1 MTVTPSRIEIIEG
14 GSAALSASV
23 SPEAASDRVVSWSS
37 SDRSVATVD
46 KTGTVQGLK
55 PGTATVT
62 ATAEGKS
69 GTCAVT
75 VKAKAVNV
83 TEVTLDKTELT
94 LTEGETE
101 TLTATVKPDNADN
114 RKVAWSSDKTEI
126 ATVDG
131 AGKVTAVKAGEAVVT
146 VTTED
151 GGKTATC
158 RVTVKAKAVNVTEVT
173 LDKTELT
180 LTEGGTETLTATV
193 KPYNADNRKVAWS
206 SDKTEIA
213 TVDGAGK
220 VTAVKAGEAVVTVT
234 TEDGGKTATCK
245 VTVKAKAVNV
255 TEVTLDKTELTLT
268 EGETETLTATVK
280 PDNADNKK
288 VKWSSDKTDVATVD
302 GAGRVTAVKAGEAT
316 VTVTTEDGG
325 KTASC
330 KVTVK
335 AKAVNVTEVTLDRA
349 ELTLTEGEAET
360 LTATVKPDNAD
371 NKKVTWSSDKTDVAT
386 VDGAGKVTA
395 VKAGEAV
402 VTVTT
407 EDGGK
412 TATCK
417 VTVKAKVVP
426 VTGVSLDRTE
436 LTLTEGETETL
447 TATVKP
453 DNADNRKVT
462 WNSDKTE
469 IATVDGAGKVTAVKA
484 GEAVITVTT
493 EDGGKTATCKVTVK
507 AKAVGVTEVTLDKT
521 ELALTEGETET
532 LTATVKPDNADNRKV
547 TWSSDKTDVAT
558 VDGAGR
564 VTAVKAGE
572 AVVTVTTEDGGK
584 TASCKVTVKA
594 KVVPVTGVDVKPW
607 SVTIGANGTTKLTCT
622 VAPSNATN
630 RNVRW
635 ESDNPSVATVDSDG
649 NVRAVS
655 AGVAKVSA
663 VTEDGGFR
671 SGCTV
676 TVKEFS
682 SGFEVGGLF
691 YKTAEGYSMDFVE
704 VTGNQGGG
712 KYSGDV
718 VVPGTVEYDGITY
731 TVKGVGNW
739 AFEGCGDLRKVT
751 ISEGISKIGAYAFC
765 YCGNLERVIL
775 PSTLERIESN
785 PVFTGCS
792 KLEIITTAPREG
804 QENYYYLHD
813 GALYMHM
820 NRKKREILSW
830 IPEKKTGTVV
840 IKEGTTNIAEHSI
853 QRTNVDKI
861 VIPESVKSID
871 VHTFVSCKTPLELE
885 LNWRTKEDID
895 RISTIESDP
904 SRFFFVSTD
913 RSAVKVTV
921 PKGTKSYYESH
932 WLWSNLGGIEER
944 P

>member
-1 MTVTPSRIEIIEG
+1 M
-14 GSAALSASV
+14 LSASV
-23 SPEAASDRVVSWSS
+23 SPEAASDRAVAWSS

-46 KTGTVQGLK
+46 KAGTVHGLR

-75 VKAKAVNV
+75 VKAKAVGV
-83 TEVTLDKTELT
+83 TEVTLDRTELT
-94 LTEGETE
+94 LTEGETG
-101 TLTATVKPDNADN
+101 TLTATVKPDNANN
-114 RKVAWSSDKTEI
+114 RKVTWSSDKAEI

-131 AGKVTAVKAGEAVVT
+131 AGKVTAVKAGEAVIT

-180 LTEGGTETLTATV
+180 LTEGET
-193 KPYNADNRKVAWS
+193 
-206 SDKTEIA
+206 
-213 TVDGAGK
+213 G
-220 VTAVKAGEAVVTVT
+220 
-234 TEDGGKTATCK
+234 
-245 VTVKAKAVNV
+245 
-255 TEVTLDKTELTLT
+255 
-268 EGETETLTATVK
+268 
-280 PDNADNKK
+280 
-288 VKWSSDKTDVATVD
+288 
-302 GAGRVTAVKAGEAT
+302 
-316 VTVTTEDGG
+316 
-325 KTASC
+325 
-330 KVTVK
+330 
-335 AKAVNVTEVTLDRA
+335 
-349 ELTLTEGEAET
+349 
-360 LTATVKPDNAD
+360 
-371 NKKVTWSSDKTDVAT
+371 
-386 VDGAGKVTA
+386 
-395 VKAGEAV
+395 
-402 VTVTT
+402 
-407 EDGGK
+407 
-412 TATCK
+412 
-417 VTVKAKVVP
+417 
-426 VTGVSLDRTE
+426 
-436 LTLTEGETETL
+436 
-447 TATVKP
+447 
-453 DNADNRKVT
+453 
-462 WNSDKTE
+462 
-469 IATVDGAGKVTAVKA
+469 
-484 GEAVITVTT
+484 
-493 EDGGKTATCKVTVK
+493 
-507 AKAVGVTEVTLDKT
+507 
-521 ELALTEGETET
+521 T

-547 TWSSDKTDVAT
+547 TWSSDKTEIAT

-584 TASCKVTVKA
+584 TDSCKVTVKA

-731 TVKGVGNW
+731 TVKGVGNR

-751 ISEGISKIGAYAFC
+751 ISEGIYKIGAYAFC

-775 PSTLERIESN
+775 PSTLEYIDNLNR
-785 PVFTGCS
+785 VFTGCS

-804 QENYYYLHD
+804 QEDYYYLYD
-813 GALYMHM
+813 EALYMHI
-820 NRKKREILSW
+820 NWGKREILSW

-840 IKEGTTNIAEHSI
+840 IKEGTTKIADYSI
-853 QRTNVDKI
+853 YLTNVDKI

-871 VHTFVSCKTPLELE
+871 INTFVSCKTPLVLE
-885 LNWRTKEDID
+885 LNWKTKEDVDEITT
-895 RISTIESDP
+895 SAP
-904 SRFFFVSTD
+904 SSFFFNGTD

-932 WLWSNLGGIEER
+932 WLWSHLGGIEER

>member
-1 MTVTPSRIEIIEG
+1 MAVTPSRIEIIEG
-14 GSAALSASV
+14 ESAALSASV
-23 SPEAASDRVVSWSS
+23 SPEAASDRAVAWSS

-46 KTGTVQGLK
+46 KAGTVHGLR

-83 TEVTLDKTELT
+83 TDVSLDRTELT

-101 TLTATVKPDNADN
+101 TFTVTVKPDNADN
-114 RKVAWSSDKTEI
+114 RKVTWSSDKTEV
-126 ATVDG
+126 ATVGGDG
-131 AGKVTAVKAGEAVVT
+131 
-146 VTTED
+146 
-151 GGKTATC
+151 
-158 RVTVKAKAVNVTEVT
+158 R
-173 LDKTELT
+173 
-180 LTEGGTETLTATV
+180 
-193 KPYNADNRKVAWS
+193 
-206 SDKTEIA
+206 
-213 TVDGAGK
+213 

-245 VTVKAKAVNV
+245 VTVKAKAIGV
-255 TEVTLDKTELTLT
+255 TEVTLDRTELTLT
-268 EGETETLTATVK
+268 EGETETLTATVR
-280 PDNADNKK
+280 PDNADNRK
-288 VKWSSDKTDVATVD
+288 VTWSSDKTEVATVD
-302 GAGRVTAVKAGEAT
+302 GAGR
-316 VTVTTEDGG
+316 
-325 KTASC
+325 
-330 KVTVK
+330 
-335 AKAVNVTEVTLDRA
+335 
-349 ELTLTEGEAET
+349 
-360 LTATVKPDNAD
+360 
-371 NKKVTWSSDKTDVAT
+371 
-386 VDGAGKVTA
+386 VTA

-417 VTVKAKVVP
+417 VTVKAK
-426 VTGVSLDRTE
+426 
-436 LTLTEGETETL
+436 
-447 TATVKP
+447 A
-453 DNADNRKVT
+453 
-462 WNSDKTE
+462 
-469 IATVDGAGKVTAVKA
+469 
-484 GEAVITVTT
+484 
-493 EDGGKTATCKVTVK
+493 
-507 AKAVGVTEVTLDKT
+507 
-521 ELALTEGETET
+521 
-532 LTATVKPDNADNRKV
+532 
-547 TWSSDKTDVAT
+547 
-558 VDGAGR
+558 
-564 VTAVKAGE
+564 
-572 AVVTVTTEDGGK
+572 
-584 TASCKVTVKA
+584 
-594 KVVPVTGVDVKPW
+594 VPVTGVDVKPW

-691 YKTAEGYSMDFVE
+691 YKTAKGYSMDFVE
-704 VTGNQGGG
+704 VTGNPGGG

-731 TVKGVGNW
+731 TVKGVGNR
-739 AFEGCGDLRKVT
+739 AFEGCDDLRKVT
-751 ISEGISKIGAYAFC
+751 ISEGIYKIGAYAFY

-775 PSTLERIESN
+775 PSTLENIDDSN
-785 PVFTGCS
+785 PVFEACS

-804 QENYYYLHD
+804 QENYCYLYD
-813 GALYMHM
+813 KALYMHVG
-820 NRKKREILSW
+820 RTEREILSW

-840 IKEGTTNIAEHSI
+840 IKEGTTKIGYSSI
-853 QRTNVDKI
+853 RRTNVDKI
-861 VIPESVKSID
+861 VILESVKSID
-871 VHTFVSCKTPLELE
+871 IYTFVSCKTPLVLE
-885 LNWRTKEDID
+885 LNWKTKEDVDEITTKM
-895 RISTIESDP
+895 SSF
-904 SRFFFVSTD
+904 SFNGTD

>member
-14 GSAALSASV
+14 GSAALSARV

-75 VKAKAVNV
+75 VKAKTVNV
-83 TEVTLDKTELT
+83 MEVTLDRTELT

-114 RKVAWSSDKTEI
+114 RKVTWSSDKTDV
-126 ATVDG
+126 ATV
-131 AGKVTAVKAGEAVVT
+131 
-146 VTTED
+146 
-151 GGKTATC
+151 GG
-158 RVTVKAKAVNVTEVT
+158 
-173 LDKTELT
+173 D
-180 LTEGGTETLTATV
+180 
-193 KPYNADNRKVAWS
+193 
-206 SDKTEIA
+206 
-213 TVDGAGK
+213 GK

-245 VTVKAKAVNV
+245 VTVKAKAVSV
-255 TEVTLDKTELTLT
+255 
-268 EGETETLTATVK
+268 
-280 PDNADNKK
+280 
-288 VKWSSDKTDVATVD
+288 TDVT
-302 GAGRVTAVKAGEAT
+302 
-316 VTVTTEDGG
+316 
-325 KTASC
+325 
-330 KVTVK
+330 
-335 AKAVNVTEVTLDRA
+335 
-349 ELTLTEGEAET
+349 
-360 LTATVKPDNAD
+360 
-371 NKKVTWSSDKTDVAT
+371 
-386 VDGAGKVTA
+386 
-395 VKAGEAV
+395 
-402 VTVTT
+402 
-407 EDGGK
+407 
-412 TATCK
+412 
-417 VTVKAKVVP
+417 
-426 VTGVSLDRTE
+426 LDRTE
-436 LTLTEGETETL
+436 LT
-447 TATVKP
+447 
-453 DNADNRKVT
+453 
-462 WNSDKTE
+462 
-469 IATVDGAGKVTAVKA
+469 
-484 GEAVITVTT
+484 
-493 EDGGKTATCKVTVK
+493 
-507 AKAVGVTEVTLDKT
+507 
-521 ELALTEGETET
+521 LTEGETET

-558 VDGAGR
+558 VGGDGR

-572 AVVTVTTEDGGK
+572 AVVTVTTEDGGR
-584 TASCKVTVKA
+584 TATCKVTVKA
-594 KVVPVTGVDVKPW
+594 KAVPVTGVDVKPW

-691 YKTAEGYSMDFVE
+691 YKTAEGYSIDFVE
-704 VTGNQGGG
+704 VTGNPGGG

-731 TVKGVGNW
+731 TVKGVGNR
-739 AFEGCGDLRKVT
+739 AFEGCDDLRKVT
-751 ISEGISKIGAYAFC
+751 ISEGIYKIGAYAF
-765 YCGNLERVIL
+765 YYSGNLERVIL
-775 PSTLERIESN
+775 PSTLENIDDSN
-785 PVFTGCS
+785 PVFEACS

-804 QENYYYLHD
+804 QENYYYLYD
-813 GALYMHM
+813 EALYMHM
-820 NRKKREILSW
+820 NRMKREILSW

-840 IKEGTTNIAEHSI
+840 IKEGTTKIAEHSI
-853 QRTNVDKI
+853 CRTNVDKI

-871 VHTFVSCKTPLELE
+871 VHTFVSCKTPLVLE
-885 LNWRTKEDID
+885 LNWKTKEDVDEI
-895 RISTIESDP
+895 TTNMSDP
-904 SRFFFVSTD
+904 SSFFFNGTD

>member
-1 MTVTPSRIEIIEG
+1 MSVFTHTHTRRALLTAAAAILLITSCGKKEETVGVSSVTVTPSRIEIIEG
-14 GSAALSASV
+14 GSAALSARV

-37 SDRSVATVD
+37 SDRSVAIVD

-114 RKVAWSSDKTEI
+114 KKVKWSSDKTDV
-126 ATVDG
+126 ATVGGDG
-131 AGKVTAVKAGEAVVT
+131 
-146 VTTED
+146 
-151 GGKTATC
+151 
-158 RVTVKAKAVNVTEVT
+158 R
-173 LDKTELT
+173 
-180 LTEGGTETLTATV
+180 
-193 KPYNADNRKVAWS
+193 
-206 SDKTEIA
+206 
-213 TVDGAGK
+213 

-288 VKWSSDKTDVATVD
+288 VKWSSDKTDVATVGGD
-302 GAGRVTAVKAGEAT
+302 GRVTAVKAGEAV

-325 KTASC
+325 KTATC

-335 AKAVNVTEVTLDRA
+335 AKAVNVTEVTLDKTELTLTEGETETLTATVKPDNADNKKVKWSSDKTDVATVGGDGRVTAVKAGEAVVTVTTEDGGKTATCKVTVKAKTVSVTEVTLDRA

-371 NKKVTWSSDKTDVAT
+371 NRKVTWSSDKTEVAT
-386 VDGAGKVTA
+386 VDGAGRVTA

-417 VTVKAKVVP
+417 VTVKAKAVN
-426 VTGVSLDRTE
+426 VTEVTLDRTE

-453 DNADNRKVT
+453 DNADNKKV
-462 WNSDKTE
+462 K
-469 IATVDGAGKVTAVKA
+469 
-484 GEAVITVTT
+484 
-493 EDGGKTATCKVTVK
+493 
-507 AKAVGVTEVTLDKT
+507 
-521 ELALTEGETET
+521 
-532 LTATVKPDNADNRKV
+532 
-547 TWSSDKTDVAT
+547 WSSDKTDVAT
-558 VDGAGR
+558 VGGDGR

-584 TASCKVTVKA
+584 TATCKVTVKA
-594 KVVPVTGVDVKPW
+594 KAVNVTEVTLDRTELTLTEGETGTLTATVKPDNADNRKVTW
-607 SVTIGANGTTKLTCT
+607 SSDKTE

-691 YKTAEGYSMDFVE
+691 YKTAKGYSMDFVE
-704 VTGNQGGG
+704 VTGNPGGG

-751 ISEGISKIGAYAFC
+751 ISEGISKIGAYAFS

-775 PSTLERIESN
+775 PSTLVYIDDSN

-804 QENYYYLHD
+804 QEDHYYLYD
-813 GALYMHM
+813 EALYMHM
-820 NRKKREILSW
+820 
-830 IPEKKTGTVV
+830 G
-840 IKEGTTNIAEHSI
+840 
-853 QRTNVDKI
+853 RTERD
-861 VIPESVKSID
+861 S
-871 VHTFVSCKTPLELE
+871 EL
-885 LNWRTKEDID
+885 D
-895 RISTIESDP
+895 S
-904 SRFFFVSTD
+904 
-913 RSAVKVTV
+913 
-921 PKGTKSYYESH
+921 
-932 WLWSNLGGIEER
+932 
-944 P
+944 

>member
-1 MTVTPSRIEIIEG
+1 MAVTPSRIEIIEG
-14 GSAALSASV
+14 ESAVLSASV
-23 SPEAASDRVVSWSS
+23 SPEAASDRAVAWSS

-46 KTGTVQGLK
+46 KAGTVHGLR

-83 TEVTLDKTELT
+83 TD
-94 LTEGETE
+94 
-101 TLTATVKPDNADN
+101 
-114 RKVAWSSDKTEI
+114 
-126 ATVDG
+126 
-131 AGKVTAVKAGEAVVT
+131 
-146 VTTED
+146 
-151 GGKTATC
+151 
-158 RVTVKAKAVNVTEVT
+158 
-173 LDKTELT
+173 
-180 LTEGGTETLTATV
+180 
-193 KPYNADNRKVAWS
+193 
-206 SDKTEIA
+206 
-213 TVDGAGK
+213 
-220 VTAVKAGEAVVTVT
+220 
-234 TEDGGKTATCK
+234 
-245 VTVKAKAVNV
+245 
-255 TEVTLDKTELTLT
+255 
-268 EGETETLTATVK
+268 
-280 PDNADNKK
+280 
-288 VKWSSDKTDVATVD
+288 
-302 GAGRVTAVKAGEAT
+302 
-316 VTVTTEDGG
+316 
-325 KTASC
+325 
-330 KVTVK
+330 
-335 AKAVNVTEVTLDRA
+335 
-349 ELTLTEGEAET
+349 
-360 LTATVKPDNAD
+360 
-371 NKKVTWSSDKTDVAT
+371 
-386 VDGAGKVTA
+386 
-395 VKAGEAV
+395 
-402 VTVTT
+402 
-407 EDGGK
+407 
-412 TATCK
+412 
-417 VTVKAKVVP
+417 
-426 VTGVSLDRTE
+426 VSLDRTE
-436 LTLTEGETETL
+436 LTLTEGETETF
-447 TATVKP
+447 
-453 DNADNRKVT
+453 
-462 WNSDKTE
+462 
-469 IATVDGAGKVTAVKA
+469 
-484 GEAVITVTT
+484 
-493 EDGGKTATCKVTVK
+493 
-507 AKAVGVTEVTLDKT
+507 
-521 ELALTEGETET
+521 
-532 LTATVKPDNADNRKV
+532 TATVKPDNADNRKV

-558 VDGAGR
+558 VGGDGR

-572 AVVTVTTEDGGK
+572 AVVTVTTEDGGRTATCKVTVKAKTVSVTEVTLDRAELTLTEGETETLTATVRPDNANNRKVTWSSDKTEVATVDGASKVTAVKAGEAVVTVMTEDGGK

-704 VTGNQGGG
+704 VTGNPGGG

-731 TVKGVGNW
+731 TVKGVGNR

-751 ISEGISKIGAYAFC
+751 ISEGIYKIGAYAFFA
-765 YCGNLERVIL
+765 CGNLERVIL

-792 KLEIITTAPREG
+792 KLEITTTAPREG
-804 QENYYYLHD
+804 QENHYYLYD
-813 GALYMHM
+813 KALYMHVG
-820 NRKKREILSW
+820 RTEREILSW

-840 IKEGTTNIAEHSI
+840 IKEGTTKIGEYSI
-853 QRTNVDKI
+853 RRTNVDKI

-871 VHTFVSCKTPLELE
+871 VHTFVSCKTPLVLE
-885 LNWRTKEDID
+885 LNWKTKEDVDEITTKM
-895 RISTIESDP
+895 SS
-904 SRFFFVSTD
+904 FFFDGTD

>member
-14 GSAALSASV
+14 GSAALSARV
-23 SPEAASDRVVSWSS
+23 SPEAASDRAVAWSS

-69 GTCAVT
+69 GTCTVT

-101 TLTATVKPDNADN
+101 ALTAMVKPDNADN
-114 RKVAWSSDKTEI
+114 RKVTWSSDKTEV

-131 AGKVTAVKAGEAVVT
+131 AG
-146 VTTED
+146 
-151 GGKTATC
+151 
-158 RVTVKAKAVNVTEVT
+158 R
-173 LDKTELT
+173 
-180 LTEGGTETLTATV
+180 
-193 KPYNADNRKVAWS
+193 
-206 SDKTEIA
+206 
-213 TVDGAGK
+213 

-426 VTGVSLDRTE
+426 VTGV
-436 LTLTEGETETL
+436 
-447 TATVKP
+447 
-453 DNADNRKVT
+453 
-462 WNSDKTE
+462 
-469 IATVDGAGKVTAVKA
+469 
-484 GEAVITVTT
+484 
-493 EDGGKTATCKVTVK
+493 
-507 AKAVGVTEVTLDKT
+507 
-521 ELALTEGETET
+521 
-532 LTATVKPDNADNRKV
+532 
-547 TWSSDKTDVAT
+547 
-558 VDGAGR
+558 
-564 VTAVKAGE
+564 
-572 AVVTVTTEDGGK
+572 
-584 TASCKVTVKA
+584 
-594 KVVPVTGVDVKPW
+594 DVKPW

-704 VTGNQGGG
+704 VTGNPGGG

-731 TVKGVGNW
+731 TVKGVGDR

-751 ISEGISKIGAYAFC
+751 ISEGIDEIGAYAFIG
-765 YCGNLERVIL
+765 CGNLERVIL
-775 PSTLERIESN
+775 PSTLVIIDNSN

-792 KLEIITTAPREG
+792 KLEITATAPKEG
-804 QENYYYLHD
+804 QEFYHYVYD
-813 GALYMHM
+813 GALYMHIG
-820 NRKKREILSW
+820 REKTEKLRW

-840 IKEGTTNIAEHSI
+840 IKEGTTEITQCSI
-853 QRTNVDKI
+853 YLTNVDKI
-861 VIPESVKSID
+861 VIPGSVKLID
-871 VHTFVSCKTPLELE
+871 IYTFVSCKTPLVLE
-885 LNWRTKEDID
+885 LNWKTKEDVDEI
-895 RISTIESDP
+895 TTNMSDP
-904 SRFFFVSTD
+904 SSFFFDGTD

>member
-1 MTVTPSRIEIIEG
+1 MSVFTHTHTRRALLTAVAATILITSCGKKEETVGVSSVTVTPSRIEIIEG
-14 GSAALSASV
+14 GSAALSARV

-83 TEVTLDKTELT
+83 TEV
-94 LTEGETE
+94 
-101 TLTATVKPDNADN
+101 
-114 RKVAWSSDKTEI
+114 
-126 ATVDG
+126 
-131 AGKVTAVKAGEAVVT
+131 
-146 VTTED
+146 
-151 GGKTATC
+151 
-158 RVTVKAKAVNVTEVT
+158 
-173 LDKTELT
+173 
-180 LTEGGTETLTATV
+180 
-193 KPYNADNRKVAWS
+193 
-206 SDKTEIA
+206 
-213 TVDGAGK
+213 
-220 VTAVKAGEAVVTVT
+220 
-234 TEDGGKTATCK
+234 
-245 VTVKAKAVNV
+245 
-255 TEVTLDKTELTLT
+255 
-268 EGETETLTATVK
+268 
-280 PDNADNKK
+280 
-288 VKWSSDKTDVATVD
+288 
-302 GAGRVTAVKAGEAT
+302 
-316 VTVTTEDGG
+316 
-325 KTASC
+325 
-330 KVTVK
+330 
-335 AKAVNVTEVTLDRA
+335 
-349 ELTLTEGEAET
+349 
-360 LTATVKPDNAD
+360 
-371 NKKVTWSSDKTDVAT
+371 
-386 VDGAGKVTA
+386 
-395 VKAGEAV
+395 
-402 VTVTT
+402 
-407 EDGGK
+407 
-412 TATCK
+412 
-417 VTVKAKVVP
+417 
-426 VTGVSLDRTE
+426 SLDMTE

-462 WNSDKTE
+462 WSSDKTE
-469 IATVDGAGKVTAVKA
+469 IATVDGAGRVTAVKA

-507 AKAVGVTEVTLDKT
+507 AKAVGVTEVTLDRT
-521 ELALTEGETET
+521 ELTLTEGETET
-532 LTATVKPDNADNRKV
+532 LTATVRPDNADNRKV
-547 TWSSDKTDVAT
+547 TWSSDKTEVAT
-558 VDGAGR
+558 VDGAGK
-564 VTAVKAGE
+564 VTAVKPGE
-572 AVVTVTTEDGGK
+572 AVITVTTEDGGK
-584 TASCKVTVKA
+584 TATCKVTVKA
-594 KVVPVTGVDVKPW
+594 KAVPVTGVDVKPW

-691 YKTAEGYSMDFVE
+691 YKTAKGYSMDFVE
-704 VTGNQGGG
+704 VTGNPGGG

-731 TVKGVGNW
+731 TVKGVGNR

-751 ISEGISKIGAYAFC
+751 ISEGIDEIGAYAFIG
-765 YCGNLERVIL
+765 CGNLERVIL
-775 PSTLERIESN
+775 PSTLVIIDNSN

-792 KLEIITTAPREG
+792 KLEITATAPKEG
-804 QENYYYLHD
+804 QEFYHYVYD
-813 GALYMHM
+813 GALYMHIG
-820 NRKKREILSW
+820 REKTEKLRW

-840 IKEGTTNIAEHSI
+840 IKEGTTEITQCSI
-853 QRTNVDKI
+853 YLTNVDKI
-861 VIPESVKSID
+861 VIPGSVKLID
-871 VHTFVSCKTPLELE
+871 IYTFVSCKTPLVLE
-885 LNWRTKEDID
+885 LNWKTKEDVDEI
-895 RISTIESDP
+895 TTNMSDP
-904 SRFFFVSTD
+904 SSFFFNGTD

-932 WLWSNLGGIEER
+932 WLWSNLGGIVER

>member
-1 MTVTPSRIEIIEG
+1 MSVLHTHTHGALLTAAAAIFLISSCGKKEETVGVSSVTVTPSRIEIIEG
-14 GSAALSASV
+14 GSAALSV
-23 SPEAASDRVVSWSS
+23 RISPEAASDRAVAWSS

-75 VKAKAVNV
+75 VKAKAVSV

-114 RKVAWSSDKTEI
+114 RKVTWSSDKTEV

-131 AGKVTAVKAGEAVVT
+131 AGKVTAVKAGEAVIT

-158 RVTVKAKAVNVTEVT
+158 KVTVKAKAVNVTEVT

-180 LTEGGTETLTATV
+180 LTEGETGTLTATVKPDNADNRKVTWSSDKTEVATVDGAGKVTAVKPGEAVVTVTTEDGGKTATCKVTVKAKAVSVTEVTLDRAELTLTEGETETLTATV
-193 KPYNADNRKVAWS
+193 KPDNADNRKVAWS
-206 SDKTEIA
+206 SDKTDVA
-213 TVDGAGK
+213 TVDGAGR
-220 VTAVKAGEAVVTVT
+220 VTAVKAGEATVTVT

-280 PDNADNKK
+280 PDNADN
-288 VKWSSDKTDVATVD
+288 
-302 GAGRVTAVKAGEAT
+302 R
-316 VTVTTEDGG
+316 
-325 KTASC
+325 
-330 KVTVK
+330 
-335 AKAVNVTEVTLDRA
+335 
-349 ELTLTEGEAET
+349 
-360 LTATVKPDNAD
+360 
-371 NKKVTWSSDKTDVAT
+371 KVTWSSDKTEVAT

-417 VTVKAKVVP
+417 VTVKAKAVP
-426 VTGVSLDRTE
+426 VTGVE
-436 LTLTEGETETL
+436 VNPW
-447 TATVKP
+447 A
-453 DNADNRKVT
+453 
-462 WNSDKTE
+462 
-469 IATVDGAGKVTAVKA
+469 
-484 GEAVITVTT
+484 
-493 EDGGKTATCKVTVK
+493 
-507 AKAVGVTEVTLDKT
+507 VTLSVRGTSKLSYT
-521 ELALTEGETET
+521 IR
-532 LTATVKPDNADNRKV
+532 PAD
-547 TWSSDKTDVAT
+547 
-558 VDGAGR
+558 
-564 VTAVKAGE
+564 
-572 AVVTVTTEDGGK
+572 
-584 TASCKVTVKA
+584 
-594 KVVPVTGVDVKPW
+594 
-607 SVTIGANGTTKLTCT
+607 
-622 VAPSNATN
+622 ATN
-630 RNVRW
+630 QNVKW
-635 ESDNPSVATVDSDG
+635 ESESPSVATVDSEG
-649 NVRAVS
+649 NVQ
-655 AGVAKVSA
+655 GVAAGTAKICVT
-663 VTEDGGFR
+663 TEDGGFR

-704 VTGNQGGG
+704 VTGNPGGG

-731 TVKGVGNW
+731 TVKGVGNR

-751 ISEGISKIGAYAFC
+751 ISEGIYKIGAYAFY

-775 PSTLERIESN
+775 PSTLENIDASN

-792 KLEIITTAPREG
+792 KLEITTTAPREG
-804 QENYYYLHD
+804 QEDYCYLYD
-813 GALYMHM
+813 GALYMRM
-820 NRKKREILSW
+820 NRMKREILSW

-840 IKEGTTNIAEHSI
+840 IMEGTTKIGKSSI
-853 QRTNVDKI
+853 RRTNVDKI
-861 VIPESVKSID
+861 VIPKSVKSID
-871 VHTFVSCKTPLELE
+871 IYTFVSCKTPLELE
-885 LNWRTKEDID
+885 LNWKTKEDVDEI
-895 RISTIESDP
+895 TTNMSDP
-904 SRFFFVSTD
+904 SSFFFNGTD

>member
-14 GSAALSASV
+14 ESAVLSASV
-23 SPEAASDRVVSWSS
+23 SPEAASDRAVAWSS

-46 KTGTVQGLK
+46 KAGTVHGLR

-75 VKAKAVNV
+75 VKAKAIGV
-83 TEVTLDKTELT
+83 TEVTLDRTELT

-101 TLTATVKPDNADN
+101 TLTATVRPDNADN
-114 RKVAWSSDKTEI
+114 RKVTWSSDKTEI
-126 ATVDG
+126 ATVGG
-131 AGKVTAVKAGEAVVT
+131 AG
-146 VTTED
+146 
-151 GGKTATC
+151 
-158 RVTVKAKAVNVTEVT
+158 R
-173 LDKTELT
+173 
-180 LTEGGTETLTATV
+180 
-193 KPYNADNRKVAWS
+193 
-206 SDKTEIA
+206 
-213 TVDGAGK
+213 

-255 TEVTLDKTELTLT
+255 TEVTLD
-268 EGETETLTATVK
+268 
-280 PDNADNKK
+280 
-288 VKWSSDKTDVATVD
+288 
-302 GAGRVTAVKAGEAT
+302 
-316 VTVTTEDGG
+316 
-325 KTASC
+325 
-330 KVTVK
+330 
-335 AKAVNVTEVTLDRA
+335 
-349 ELTLTEGEAET
+349 
-360 LTATVKPDNAD
+360 
-371 NKKVTWSSDKTDVAT
+371 
-386 VDGAGKVTA
+386 
-395 VKAGEAV
+395 
-402 VTVTT
+402 
-407 EDGGK
+407 
-412 TATCK
+412 
-417 VTVKAKVVP
+417 
-426 VTGVSLDRTE
+426 RTE

-447 TATVKP
+447 TATVRP
-453 DNADNRKVT
+453 DNADNKKVT
-462 WNSDKTE
+462 WSSDKTE
-469 IATVDGAGKVTAVKA
+469 IATVDGAGKVTAVK
-484 GEAVITVTT
+484 
-493 EDGGKTATCKVTVK
+493 
-507 AKAVGVTEVTLDKT
+507 
-521 ELALTEGETET
+521 
-532 LTATVKPDNADNRKV
+532 P
-547 TWSSDKTDVAT
+547 
-558 VDGAGR
+558 
-564 VTAVKAGE
+564 GE

-584 TASCKVTVKA
+584 TATCKVTVKA

-663 VTEDGGFR
+663 VTEGGGFR

-691 YKTAEGYSMDFVE
+691 YKTAKGYSMDFVE
-704 VTGNQGGG
+704 VTGNPGGG

-731 TVKGVGNW
+731 TVKGR

-751 ISEGISKIGAYAFC
+751 ISEGIYKIGAYAFIG
-765 YCGNLERVIL
+765 CGNLERVIL
-775 PSTLERIESN
+775 PSTLENIDGSN
-785 PVFTGCS
+785 PVFEGCS
-792 KLEIITTAPREG
+792 KLEITTTVPREG
-804 QENYYYLHD
+804 QENYCYLYD
-813 GALYMHM
+813 EALYMHIG
-820 NRKKREILSW
+820 RTEREILSW

-840 IKEGTTNIAEHSI
+840 IKEGTTKIGYSSI
-853 QRTNVDKI
+853 RRTNVDKI

-885 LNWRTKEDID
+885 LNWKTKEDVDEI
-895 RISTIESDP
+895 TTNMSDP
-904 SRFFFVSTD
+904 SSFFFDGTD

>member
-14 GSAALSASV
+14 ESAVLSASV
-23 SPEAASDRVVSWSS
+23 SPEAASDRAVAWSS

-46 KTGTVQGLK
+46 KAGTVHGLR

-75 VKAKAVNV
+75 VKAKTVSV

-94 LTEGETE
+94 LTEGETG

-114 RKVAWSSDKTEI
+114 RKVMWSSDKTDV
-126 ATVDG
+126 ATVGGDG
-131 AGKVTAVKAGEAVVT
+131 RVTAVKAGEAVVT

-151 GGKTATC
+151 GGKTA
-158 RVTVKAKAVNVTEVT
+158 
-173 LDKTELT
+173 
-180 LTEGGTETLTATV
+180 
-193 KPYNADNRKVAWS
+193 S
-206 SDKTEIA
+206 
-213 TVDGAGK
+213 
-220 VTAVKAGEAVVTVT
+220 
-234 TEDGGKTATCK
+234 CK
-245 VTVKAKAVNV
+245 VTVKSKAVNV

-288 VKWSSDKTDVATVD
+288 V
-302 GAGRVTAVKAGEAT
+302 
-316 VTVTTEDGG
+316 
-325 KTASC
+325 
-330 KVTVK
+330 
-335 AKAVNVTEVTLDRA
+335 
-349 ELTLTEGEAET
+349 
-360 LTATVKPDNAD
+360 
-371 NKKVTWSSDKTDVAT
+371 
-386 VDGAGKVTA
+386 
-395 VKAGEAV
+395 
-402 VTVTT
+402 
-407 EDGGK
+407 
-412 TATCK
+412 
-417 VTVKAKVVP
+417 
-426 VTGVSLDRTE
+426 
-436 LTLTEGETETL
+436 
-447 TATVKP
+447 
-453 DNADNRKVT
+453 
-462 WNSDKTE
+462 
-469 IATVDGAGKVTAVKA
+469 
-484 GEAVITVTT
+484 
-493 EDGGKTATCKVTVK
+493 
-507 AKAVGVTEVTLDKT
+507 
-521 ELALTEGETET
+521 
-532 LTATVKPDNADNRKV
+532 

-564 VTAVKAGE
+564 VTAMKAGE
-572 AVVTVTTEDGGK
+572 AVITVTTEDGGK

-691 YKTAEGYSMDFVE
+691 YKTAEGYSIDFVE
-704 VTGNQGGG
+704 VTGNPGGG

-731 TVKGVGNW
+731 TVKGVGNR
-739 AFEGCGDLRKVT
+739 AFEGCDDLRKVT
-751 ISEGISKIGAYAFC
+751 ISEGIYKIGAYAFY

-775 PSTLERIESN
+775 PSTLVYIDDSN

-804 QENYYYLHD
+804 QEDYYYLHD
-813 GALYMHM
+813 GALYKHEG
-820 NRKKREILSW
+820 RIVREILSW

-840 IKEGTTNIAEHSI
+840 IKEGTTKIGEYSI
-853 QRTNVDKI
+853 RRTNVDKI
-861 VIPESVKSID
+861 VIPESVKSING
-871 VHTFVSCKTPLELE
+871 HTFVSCKTPLVLE
-885 LNWRTKEDID
+885 LNRKTKEDVDEITTKM
-895 RISTIESDP
+895 SS
-904 SRFFFVSTD
+904 FFFNGTD

>member
-1 MTVTPSRIEIIEG
+1 MSVFTHTHTHTRRALLTAVAATILITSCGKKEETVGVSSVTVTPSRIEIIEG
-14 GSAALSASV
+14 GSAALSARV

-69 GTCAVT
+69 GTCTVT

-94 LTEGETE
+94 MTEGETE

-131 AGKVTAVKAGEAVVT
+131 AGRVTAVKAGEAVVT

-158 RVTVKAKAVNVTEVT
+158 R
-173 LDKTELT
+173 
-180 LTEGGTETLTATV
+180 
-193 KPYNADNRKVAWS
+193 
-206 SDKTEIA
+206 
-213 TVDGAGK
+213 
-220 VTAVKAGEAVVTVT
+220 
-234 TEDGGKTATCK
+234 
-245 VTVKAKAVNV
+245 
-255 TEVTLDKTELTLT
+255 
-268 EGETETLTATVK
+268 
-280 PDNADNKK
+280 
-288 VKWSSDKTDVATVD
+288 
-302 GAGRVTAVKAGEAT
+302 
-316 VTVTTEDGG
+316 
-325 KTASC
+325 
-330 KVTVK
+330 
-335 AKAVNVTEVTLDRA
+335 
-349 ELTLTEGEAET
+349 
-360 LTATVKPDNAD
+360 
-371 NKKVTWSSDKTDVAT
+371 
-386 VDGAGKVTA
+386 
-395 VKAGEAV
+395 
-402 VTVTT
+402 
-407 EDGGK
+407 
-412 TATCK
+412 
-417 VTVKAKVVP
+417 
-426 VTGVSLDRTE
+426 
-436 LTLTEGETETL
+436 
-447 TATVKP
+447 
-453 DNADNRKVT
+453 
-462 WNSDKTE
+462 
-469 IATVDGAGKVTAVKA
+469 
-484 GEAVITVTT
+484 
-493 EDGGKTATCKVTVK
+493 
-507 AKAVGVTEVTLDKT
+507 
-521 ELALTEGETET
+521 
-532 LTATVKPDNADNRKV
+532 
-547 TWSSDKTDVAT
+547 
-558 VDGAGR
+558 
-564 VTAVKAGE
+564 
-572 AVVTVTTEDGGK
+572 
-584 TASCKVTVKA
+584 VTVKA

-691 YKTAEGYSMDFVE
+691 YKTAKGYSMDFVE
-704 VTGNQGGG
+704 VTGNPGGG

-731 TVKGVGNW
+731 TVKGVGNK

-751 ISEGISKIGAYAFC
+751 ISEGIYKIGAYAFIG
-765 YCGNLERVIL
+765 CGNLERVIL
-775 PSTLERIESN
+775 PSTLVIIDNSN

-792 KLEIITTAPREG
+792 KLEITATAPKEG
-804 QENYYYLHD
+804 QEFYHYVYD
-813 GALYMHM
+813 GALYMHIG
-820 NRKKREILSW
+820 REKTEKLRW

-840 IKEGTTNIAEHSI
+840 IKEGTTEITQCSI
-853 QRTNVDKI
+853 YLTNVDKI
-861 VIPESVKSID
+861 VIPGSVKLID
-871 VHTFVSCKTPLELE
+871 IYTFVSCKTPLELE
-885 LNWRTKEDID
+885 LNWKTKEDVDKI
-895 RISTIESDP
+895 TTNMSDP
-904 SRFFFVSTD
+904 SSFFFDGTD

>member
-1 MTVTPSRIEIIEG
+1 MAVTPSRIEIIEG
-14 GSAALSASV
+14 ESAVLSASV
-23 SPEAASDRVVSWSS
+23 SPEAASDRAVAWSS
-37 SDRSVATVD
+37 SDRSVAIVD
-46 KTGTVQGLK
+46 KAGTVHGLR
-55 PGTATVT
+55 PGIATVT

-75 VKAKAVNV
+75 VKAKAVGV

-114 RKVAWSSDKTEI
+114 RKVT
-126 ATVDG
+126 
-131 AGKVTAVKAGEAVVT
+131 
-146 VTTED
+146 
-151 GGKTATC
+151 
-158 RVTVKAKAVNVTEVT
+158 
-173 LDKTELT
+173 
-180 LTEGGTETLTATV
+180 
-193 KPYNADNRKVAWS
+193 WS

-245 VTVKAKAVNV
+245 VTVKAKVIGV
-255 TEVTLDKTELTLT
+255 TEVTLDRTELTLT
-268 EGETETLTATVK
+268 EGETETLTATVR

-288 VKWSSDKTDVATVD
+288 VKWSSDKTEVATVD
-302 GAGRVTAVKAGEAT
+302 GAGR
-316 VTVTTEDGG
+316 
-325 KTASC
+325 
-330 KVTVK
+330 
-335 AKAVNVTEVTLDRA
+335 
-349 ELTLTEGEAET
+349 
-360 LTATVKPDNAD
+360 
-371 NKKVTWSSDKTDVAT
+371 
-386 VDGAGKVTA
+386 VTA

-417 VTVKAKVVP
+417 VTVKAK
-426 VTGVSLDRTE
+426 
-436 LTLTEGETETL
+436 
-447 TATVKP
+447 A
-453 DNADNRKVT
+453 
-462 WNSDKTE
+462 
-469 IATVDGAGKVTAVKA
+469 
-484 GEAVITVTT
+484 
-493 EDGGKTATCKVTVK
+493 
-507 AKAVGVTEVTLDKT
+507 
-521 ELALTEGETET
+521 
-532 LTATVKPDNADNRKV
+532 
-547 TWSSDKTDVAT
+547 
-558 VDGAGR
+558 
-564 VTAVKAGE
+564 
-572 AVVTVTTEDGGK
+572 
-584 TASCKVTVKA
+584 
-594 KVVPVTGVDVKPW
+594 VPVTGVDVNPW
-607 SVTIGANGTTKLTCT
+607 VMTLSVRGTSKLSYTIRPAD
-622 VAPSNATN
+622 ATN
-630 RNVRW
+630 QNVKW

-663 VTEDGGFR
+663 VTEGGGFR

-691 YKTAEGYSMDFVE
+691 YKTAKGYSMDFVE
-704 VTGNQGGG
+704 VTGNPGGG

-731 TVKGVGNW
+731 TVKGVGNR

-751 ISEGISKIGAYAFC
+751 ISEGIYKIGAYAFY

-775 PSTLERIESN
+775 PSTLENIDDSN
-785 PVFTGCS
+785 PVFEACS

-804 QENYYYLHD
+804 QENYCYLYD
-813 GALYMHM
+813 KALYMHVG
-820 NRKKREILSW
+820 RTEREILSW

-840 IKEGTTNIAEHSI
+840 IKEGTTKIGYSSI
-853 QRTNVDKI
+853 RRTNVDKI

-871 VHTFVSCKTPLELE
+871 IYTFVSCKTPLVLE
-885 LNWRTKEDID
+885 LNWKTKEDVDEI
-895 RISTIESDP
+895 TTNMSDP
-904 SRFFFVSTD
+904 SSFSFNGTD

>member
-1 MTVTPSRIEIIEG
+1 MAAAAILLITSCGKREETAGVSSVAVTPSRIEIIEG
-14 GSAALSASV
+14 GSAALSAKV
-23 SPEAASDRVVSWSS
+23 SPEAASDRAVAWSS

-75 VKAKAVNV
+75 VKAKTVSV
-83 TEVTLDKTELT
+83 TEVTMDKTELT

-101 TLTATVKPDNADN
+101 TLTATVRPDNADN
-114 RKVAWSSDKTEI
+114 RKVTWSSDKTEI

-151 GGKTATC
+151 GGKTA
-158 RVTVKAKAVNVTEVT
+158 
-173 LDKTELT
+173 
-180 LTEGGTETLTATV
+180 
-193 KPYNADNRKVAWS
+193 
-206 SDKTEIA
+206 
-213 TVDGAGK
+213 
-220 VTAVKAGEAVVTVT
+220 
-234 TEDGGKTATCK
+234 
-245 VTVKAKAVNV
+245 
-255 TEVTLDKTELTLT
+255 
-268 EGETETLTATVK
+268 
-280 PDNADNKK
+280 
-288 VKWSSDKTDVATVD
+288 
-302 GAGRVTAVKAGEAT
+302 
-316 VTVTTEDGG
+316 
-325 KTASC
+325 SC

-335 AKAVNVTEVTLDRA
+335 AKAVNVTEVTLDRT

-371 NKKVTWSSDKTDVAT
+371 NRKVTWS
-386 VDGAGKVTA
+386 
-395 VKAGEAV
+395 
-402 VTVTT
+402 
-407 EDGGK
+407 
-412 TATCK
+412 
-417 VTVKAKVVP
+417 
-426 VTGVSLDRTE
+426 
-436 LTLTEGETETL
+436 
-447 TATVKP
+447 
-453 DNADNRKVT
+453 
-462 WNSDKTE
+462 SDKTE

-493 EDGGKTATCKVTVK
+493 EDGGRTAT
-507 AKAVGVTEVTLDKT
+507 
-521 ELALTEGETET
+521 
-532 LTATVKPDNADNRKV
+532 
-547 TWSSDKTDVAT
+547 
-558 VDGAGR
+558 
-564 VTAVKAGE
+564 
-572 AVVTVTTEDGGK
+572 
-584 TASCKVTVKA
+584 CKVTVKA

-630 RNVRW
+630 RNMRW

-691 YKTAEGYSMDFVE
+691 YKTAKGYSMDFVE
-704 VTGNQGGG
+704 VTGNPGGG

-731 TVKGVGNW
+731 TVKGVGNR

-751 ISEGISKIGAYAFC
+751 ISEGIDEIGAYAFIG
-765 YCGNLERVIL
+765 CGNLERVIL
-775 PSTLERIESN
+775 PSTLVIIDNSN

-792 KLEIITTAPREG
+792 KLEITATAPKEG
-804 QENYYYLHD
+804 QEFYHYVYD
-813 GALYMHM
+813 GALYMHIG
-820 NRKKREILSW
+820 REKTEKLRW

-840 IKEGTTNIAEHSI
+840 IKEGTTEITQCSI
-853 QRTNVDKI
+853 YLTNVDKI
-861 VIPESVKSID
+861 VIPGSVKLID
-871 VHTFVSCKTPLELE
+871 IYTFVSCKTPLVLE
-885 LNWRTKEDID
+885 LNWKTKEDVDEI
-895 RISTIESDP
+895 TTNMSDP
-904 SRFFFVSTD
+904 SSFFFNGTD

-932 WLWSNLGGIEER
+932 WLWSNLGGIVER

>member
-1 MTVTPSRIEIIEG
+1 MAVTPSRIEIIEG
-14 GSAALSASV
+14 ESAVLSASV
-23 SPEAASDRVVSWSS
+23 SPEAASDRAVAWSS

-46 KTGTVQGLK
+46 KAGTVHGLR

-75 VKAKAVNV
+75 VKAKAIGV

-101 TLTATVKPDNADN
+101 TLTATVRPDNADN
-114 RKVAWSSDKTEI
+114 RKVTWSSDKTEI

-131 AGKVTAVKAGEAVVT
+131 AGRVTAVKAGEAVVT
-146 VTTED
+146 VMTED
-151 GGKTATC
+151 GGRTATC
-158 RVTVKAKAVNVTEVT
+158 AVTVKAKTVSVTEVT
-173 LDKTELT
+173 LDR
-180 LTEGGTETLTATV
+180 A
-193 KPYNADNRKVAWS
+193 
-206 SDKTEIA
+206 
-213 TVDGAGK
+213 
-220 VTAVKAGEAVVTVT
+220 
-234 TEDGGKTATCK
+234 
-245 VTVKAKAVNV
+245 
-255 TEVTLDKTELTLT
+255 ELTLT

-288 VKWSSDKTDVATVD
+288 V
-302 GAGRVTAVKAGEAT
+302 
-316 VTVTTEDGG
+316 
-325 KTASC
+325 
-330 KVTVK
+330 
-335 AKAVNVTEVTLDRA
+335 
-349 ELTLTEGEAET
+349 
-360 LTATVKPDNAD
+360 
-371 NKKVTWSSDKTDVAT
+371 TWS
-386 VDGAGKVTA
+386 
-395 VKAGEAV
+395 
-402 VTVTT
+402 
-407 EDGGK
+407 
-412 TATCK
+412 
-417 VTVKAKVVP
+417 
-426 VTGVSLDRTE
+426 
-436 LTLTEGETETL
+436 
-447 TATVKP
+447 
-453 DNADNRKVT
+453 
-462 WNSDKTE
+462 SDKTE
-469 IATVDGAGKVTAVKA
+469 IATVDGAGKVTAVK
-484 GEAVITVTT
+484 
-493 EDGGKTATCKVTVK
+493 
-507 AKAVGVTEVTLDKT
+507 
-521 ELALTEGETET
+521 
-532 LTATVKPDNADNRKV
+532 P
-547 TWSSDKTDVAT
+547 
-558 VDGAGR
+558 
-564 VTAVKAGE
+564 GE

-584 TASCKVTVKA
+584 TATCKVTVKA

-691 YKTAEGYSMDFVE
+691 YKTAKGYSMDFVE
-704 VTGNQGGG
+704 VTGNPGGG

-731 TVKGVGNW
+731 TVKGVGNR
-739 AFEGCGDLRKVT
+739 AFEGCDDLRKVT
-751 ISEGISKIGAYAFC
+751 ISEGIYKIGAYAFY

-775 PSTLERIESN
+775 PSTLENIDDSN
-785 PVFTGCS
+785 PVFEACS

-804 QENYYYLHD
+804 QENYCYLYD
-813 GALYMHM
+813 KALYMHVG
-820 NRKKREILSW
+820 RTEREILSW

-840 IKEGTTNIAEHSI
+840 IKEGTTKIGYSSI
-853 QRTNVDKI
+853 RRTNVDKI

-871 VHTFVSCKTPLELE
+871 IYTFVSCKTPLVLE
-885 LNWRTKEDID
+885 LNRKTKEDVDEITTKM
-895 RISTIESDP
+895 SS
-904 SRFFFVSTD
+904 FFFNGTD

>member
-14 GSAALSASV
+14 GSAALSARV
-23 SPEAASDRVVSWSS
+23 SPEAASDRAVAWSS

-83 TEVTLDKTELT
+83 TEVTLDRIELT
-94 LTEGETE
+94 LTEGETG
-101 TLTATVKPDNADN
+101 TLTATVRPDNADN
-114 RKVAWSSDKTEI
+114 KKVKWSSDKTEI

-151 GGKTATC
+151 GGKTA
-158 RVTVKAKAVNVTEVT
+158 
-173 LDKTELT
+173 
-180 LTEGGTETLTATV
+180 
-193 KPYNADNRKVAWS
+193 S
-206 SDKTEIA
+206 
-213 TVDGAGK
+213 
-220 VTAVKAGEAVVTVT
+220 
-234 TEDGGKTATCK
+234 CK
-245 VTVKAKAVNV
+245 VTVKAKAVSV

-268 EGETETLTATVK
+268 EGETETLTATVR

-288 VKWSSDKTDVATVD
+288 VKWS
-302 GAGRVTAVKAGEAT
+302 
-316 VTVTTEDGG
+316 
-325 KTASC
+325 
-330 KVTVK
+330 
-335 AKAVNVTEVTLDRA
+335 
-349 ELTLTEGEAET
+349 
-360 LTATVKPDNAD
+360 
-371 NKKVTWSSDKTDVAT
+371 
-386 VDGAGKVTA
+386 
-395 VKAGEAV
+395 
-402 VTVTT
+402 
-407 EDGGK
+407 
-412 TATCK
+412 
-417 VTVKAKVVP
+417 
-426 VTGVSLDRTE
+426 
-436 LTLTEGETETL
+436 
-447 TATVKP
+447 
-453 DNADNRKVT
+453 
-462 WNSDKTE
+462 SDKTE
-469 IATVDGAGKVTAVKA
+469 IATVDGAGKVTAVK
-484 GEAVITVTT
+484 
-493 EDGGKTATCKVTVK
+493 
-507 AKAVGVTEVTLDKT
+507 
-521 ELALTEGETET
+521 
-532 LTATVKPDNADNRKV
+532 P
-547 TWSSDKTDVAT
+547 
-558 VDGAGR
+558 
-564 VTAVKAGE
+564 GE

-594 KVVPVTGVDVKPW
+594 KTVPVTGVDVKPW

-731 TVKGVGNW
+731 TVKGVGGR
-739 AFEGCGDLRKVT
+739 AFEQCDDLRKVT
-751 ISEGISKIGAYAFC
+751 ISEGIYKIGAYAFIG
-765 YCGNLERVIL
+765 CGNLERVIL
-775 PSTLERIESN
+775 PSTLGEINNSN
-785 PVFTGCS
+785 AVFEGCS
-792 KLEIITTAPREG
+792 KLEITTTAPRKG
-804 QENYYYLHD
+804 QENYCYLYD
-813 GALYMHM
+813 GALYMHIG
-820 NRKKREILSW
+820 REKTEILRW
-830 IPEKKTGTVV
+830 IPEKKTGTAV
-840 IKEGTTNIAEHSI
+840 IKEGTTKIGYSSI
-853 QRTNVDKI
+853 RRTNVDKI
-861 VIPESVKSID
+861 VIPKSVKSID
-871 VHTFVSCKTPLELE
+871 IYTFVSCKTPLELE
-885 LNWRTKEDID
+885 LNWKTKEDVDEI
-895 RISTIESDP
+895 TTNMSDP
-904 SRFFFVSTD
+904 SSFFFDGTD

>member
-1 MTVTPSRIEIIEG
+1 MAVTPSRIEIIEG
-14 GSAALSASV
+14 ESAVLSASV
-23 SPEAASDRVVSWSS
+23 SPEAASDRAVAWSS

-46 KTGTVQGLK
+46 KAGTVHGLR

-83 TEVTLDKTELT
+83 TDVSLDRTELT

-101 TLTATVKPDNADN
+101 TLTVTVKPDNADN
-114 RKVAWSSDKTEI
+114 RKVTWSSDKTEV
-126 ATVDG
+126 ATVGGDG
-131 AGKVTAVKAGEAVVT
+131 
-146 VTTED
+146 
-151 GGKTATC
+151 
-158 RVTVKAKAVNVTEVT
+158 R
-173 LDKTELT
+173 
-180 LTEGGTETLTATV
+180 
-193 KPYNADNRKVAWS
+193 
-206 SDKTEIA
+206 
-213 TVDGAGK
+213 

-245 VTVKAKAVNV
+245 VTVKAKAIGV
-255 TEVTLDKTELTLT
+255 TEVTLDRTELTLT
-268 EGETETLTATVK
+268 EGETETLTATVR
-280 PDNADNKK
+280 PDNADNRK
-288 VKWSSDKTDVATVD
+288 VTWSSDKTEVATVD
-302 GAGRVTAVKAGEAT
+302 GAGR
-316 VTVTTEDGG
+316 
-325 KTASC
+325 
-330 KVTVK
+330 
-335 AKAVNVTEVTLDRA
+335 
-349 ELTLTEGEAET
+349 
-360 LTATVKPDNAD
+360 
-371 NKKVTWSSDKTDVAT
+371 
-386 VDGAGKVTA
+386 VTA

-417 VTVKAKVVP
+417 VTVKAK
-426 VTGVSLDRTE
+426 
-436 LTLTEGETETL
+436 
-447 TATVKP
+447 A
-453 DNADNRKVT
+453 
-462 WNSDKTE
+462 
-469 IATVDGAGKVTAVKA
+469 
-484 GEAVITVTT
+484 
-493 EDGGKTATCKVTVK
+493 
-507 AKAVGVTEVTLDKT
+507 
-521 ELALTEGETET
+521 
-532 LTATVKPDNADNRKV
+532 
-547 TWSSDKTDVAT
+547 
-558 VDGAGR
+558 
-564 VTAVKAGE
+564 
-572 AVVTVTTEDGGK
+572 
-584 TASCKVTVKA
+584 
-594 KVVPVTGVDVKPW
+594 VPVTGVDVKPW

-649 NVRAVS
+649 NERAVS

-691 YKTAEGYSMDFVE
+691 YKTAKGYSMDFVE
-704 VTGNQGGG
+704 VTGNPGGG

-731 TVKGVGNW
+731 TVKGVGNR
-739 AFEGCGDLRKVT
+739 AFEGCDDLRKVT
-751 ISEGISKIGAYAFC
+751 ISEGIYKIGAYAFY

-775 PSTLERIESN
+775 PSTLENIDDSN
-785 PVFTGCS
+785 PVFEACS

-804 QENYYYLHD
+804 QENYCYLYD
-813 GALYMHM
+813 KALYMHVG
-820 NRKKREILSW
+820 RTEREILSW

-840 IKEGTTNIAEHSI
+840 IKEGTTKIGYSSI
-853 QRTNVDKI
+853 RRTNVDKI
-861 VIPESVKSID
+861 VILESVKSID
-871 VHTFVSCKTPLELE
+871 IYTFVSCKTPLVLE
-885 LNWRTKEDID
+885 LNWKTKEDVDEITTKM
-895 RISTIESDP
+895 SSF
-904 SRFFFVSTD
+904 SFNGTD

>member
-1 MTVTPSRIEIIEG
+1 M
-14 GSAALSASV
+14 LSASV
-23 SPEAASDRVVSWSS
+23 SPEAASDRAVAWSS

-46 KTGTVQGLK
+46 KAGTVHGLR

-69 GTCAVT
+69 GTCAVTVKAKAVNVTDVSLDRTELTLTEGEAETLTATVKPDNADNRKVTWSSDKTEIATVDGAGRVTAVKAGEAVVTVMTEDGGKTATCRVT

-114 RKVAWSSDKTEI
+114 RKVTWSSDKTEI
-126 ATVDG
+126 
-131 AGKVTAVKAGEAVVT
+131 
-146 VTTED
+146 
-151 GGKTATC
+151 
-158 RVTVKAKAVNVTEVT
+158 
-173 LDKTELT
+173 
-180 LTEGGTETLTATV
+180 
-193 KPYNADNRKVAWS
+193 
-206 SDKTEIA
+206 
-213 TVDGAGK
+213 
-220 VTAVKAGEAVVTVT
+220 
-234 TEDGGKTATCK
+234 
-245 VTVKAKAVNV
+245 
-255 TEVTLDKTELTLT
+255 
-268 EGETETLTATVK
+268 
-280 PDNADNKK
+280 
-288 VKWSSDKTDVATVD
+288 ATVD
-302 GAGRVTAVKAGEAT
+302 GAGRVTAVKAGEAV
-316 VTVTTEDGG
+316 VTVMTEDGG
-325 KTASC
+325 KTVSC

-335 AKAVNVTEVTLDRA
+335 AKAVNVTD
-349 ELTLTEGEAET
+349 
-360 LTATVKPDNAD
+360 
-371 NKKVTWSSDKTDVAT
+371 
-386 VDGAGKVTA
+386 
-395 VKAGEAV
+395 
-402 VTVTT
+402 
-407 EDGGK
+407 
-412 TATCK
+412 
-417 VTVKAKVVP
+417 
-426 VTGVSLDRTE
+426 VSLDRTE
-436 LTLTEGETETL
+436 LTLTEGE
-447 TATVKP
+447 A
-453 DNADNRKVT
+453 
-462 WNSDKTE
+462 
-469 IATVDGAGKVTAVKA
+469 
-484 GEAVITVTT
+484 
-493 EDGGKTATCKVTVK
+493 
-507 AKAVGVTEVTLDKT
+507 
-521 ELALTEGETET
+521 ET

-547 TWSSDKTDVAT
+547 TWSSDKTEIAT

-572 AVVTVTTEDGGK
+572 AVVTVMTEDGGK

-655 AGVAKVSA
+655 AGVAKVGA

-691 YKTAEGYSMDFVE
+691 YKTAKGYSMDFVE
-704 VTGNQGGG
+704 VTGNPGGG

-731 TVKGVGNW
+731 TVKGVGNR
-739 AFEGCGDLRKVT
+739 AFEGCDDLRKVT
-751 ISEGISKIGAYAFC
+751 ISEGIYKIGAYAF
-765 YCGNLERVIL
+765 YYSGNLERVIL
-775 PSTLERIESN
+775 PSTLENIDDSN
-785 PVFTGCS
+785 PVFEACS

-804 QENYYYLHD
+804 QENYCYLYD
-813 GALYMHM
+813 KALYMHVG
-820 NRKKREILSW
+820 RTEREILSW

-840 IKEGTTNIAEHSI
+840 IKEGTTKIGYSSI
-853 QRTNVDKI
+853 RRTNVDKI

-871 VHTFVSCKTPLELE
+871 IYTFVSCKTPLVLE
-885 LNWRTKEDID
+885 LNRKTKEDVDEITTKM
-895 RISTIESDP
+895 SS
-904 SRFFFVSTD
+904 FFFNGTD
-913 RSAVKVTV
+913 CSAVKVTV

>member
-1 MTVTPSRIEIIEG
+1 MAAAAILLITSCGKREETAGVSSVAVTPSRIEIIEG
-14 GSAALSASV
+14 GSAALSAKV
-23 SPEAASDRVVSWSS
+23 SPEAASDRAVAWSS

-94 LTEGETE
+94 LTEGGTE

-114 RKVAWSSDKTEI
+114 RKVTWSSDKTEIATVDGAGKVTAVKAGEAVVTVTTEDGGKTASCKVTVKAKAVNVTEVTLDRTELTLTEGEAETLTATVKPDNADNRKVTWSSDKTEI

-151 GGKTATC
+151 GGKTAT
-158 RVTVKAKAVNVTEVT
+158 
-173 LDKTELT
+173 
-180 LTEGGTETLTATV
+180 
-193 KPYNADNRKVAWS
+193 
-206 SDKTEIA
+206 
-213 TVDGAGK
+213 
-220 VTAVKAGEAVVTVT
+220 
-234 TEDGGKTATCK
+234 
-245 VTVKAKAVNV
+245 
-255 TEVTLDKTELTLT
+255 
-268 EGETETLTATVK
+268 
-280 PDNADNKK
+280 
-288 VKWSSDKTDVATVD
+288 
-302 GAGRVTAVKAGEAT
+302 
-316 VTVTTEDGG
+316 
-325 KTASC
+325 
-330 KVTVK
+330 
-335 AKAVNVTEVTLDRA
+335 
-349 ELTLTEGEAET
+349 
-360 LTATVKPDNAD
+360 
-371 NKKVTWSSDKTDVAT
+371 
-386 VDGAGKVTA
+386 
-395 VKAGEAV
+395 
-402 VTVTT
+402 
-407 EDGGK
+407 
-412 TATCK
+412 
-417 VTVKAKVVP
+417 
-426 VTGVSLDRTE
+426 
-436 LTLTEGETETL
+436 
-447 TATVKP
+447 
-453 DNADNRKVT
+453 
-462 WNSDKTE
+462 
-469 IATVDGAGKVTAVKA
+469 
-484 GEAVITVTT
+484 
-493 EDGGKTATCKVTVK
+493 
-507 AKAVGVTEVTLDKT
+507 
-521 ELALTEGETET
+521 
-532 LTATVKPDNADNRKV
+532 
-547 TWSSDKTDVAT
+547 
-558 VDGAGR
+558 
-564 VTAVKAGE
+564 
-572 AVVTVTTEDGGK
+572 
-584 TASCKVTVKA
+584 CKVTVKA

-704 VTGNQGGG
+704 VTGNPGGG
-712 KYSGDV
+712 KYSGEV

-731 TVKGVGNW
+731 TVKGVGDR

-751 ISEGISKIGAYAFC
+751 ISEGIDEIGAYAFIG
-765 YCGNLERVIL
+765 CGNLERVIL
-775 PSTLERIESN
+775 PSTLVIIDNSN

-792 KLEIITTAPREG
+792 KLEITATAPKEG
-804 QENYYYLHD
+804 QEFYHYVYD
-813 GALYMHM
+813 GALYMHIG
-820 NRKKREILSW
+820 REKTEKLRW

-840 IKEGTTNIAEHSI
+840 IKEGTTEITQCSI
-853 QRTNVDKI
+853 YLTNVDKI
-861 VIPESVKSID
+861 VIPGSVKSID
-871 VHTFVSCKTPLELE
+871 IYTFVSCKTPLVLE
-885 LNWRTKEDID
+885 LNWKTKEDVDEI
-895 RISTIESDP
+895 TTNMSDP
-904 SRFFFVSTD
+904 SSFFFDGTD

-932 WLWSNLGGIEER
+932 WLWSNLGGIVER

>member
-14 GSAALSASV
+14 GSAVLSASV
-23 SPEAASDRVVSWSS
+23 SPEAASDRAVAWSS

-46 KTGTVQGLK
+46 KAGTVQGLK

-114 RKVAWSSDKTEI
+114 KKVKWSSDKTDV
-126 ATVDG
+126 AAVDG
-131 AGKVTAVKAGEAVVT
+131 AGRVTAVKAGEAVVT

-158 RVTVKAKAVNVTEVT
+158 KVTVKAKAVSVTEVTLDRTELTLTEGETETLTATVKPDNADNRKVTWSSDKTEIATVDGAGRVTAMKAGEAVITVTTEDGGKTATCRVTVNAKAVNVTDVTLDKTELTLTEGETETLTATVRPDNADNRKVTWSSDKTDVATVDGAGKVTAVKPGEAVVTVTTEDGGKTASCKVTVKAKAVGVTEVT

-180 LTEGGTETLTATV
+180 LTEGETETLTATV
-193 KPYNADNRKVAWS
+193 KPDNADNRKVAWS

-213 TVDGAGK
+213 TVDGAGRVTAVKAGEAVITVTTEDGGKTATCKVTVRAKVVNVTDVSLDRTDLTLTEGETETLTATVKPDNADNRKVTWSSDKTDVATVGGDGK

-245 VTVKAKAVNV
+245 VTVKAKAV
-255 TEVTLDKTELTLT
+255 
-268 EGETETLTATVK
+268 
-280 PDNADNKK
+280 
-288 VKWSSDKTDVATVD
+288 
-302 GAGRVTAVKAGEAT
+302 
-316 VTVTTEDGG
+316 
-325 KTASC
+325 
-330 KVTVK
+330 
-335 AKAVNVTEVTLDRA
+335 
-349 ELTLTEGEAET
+349 
-360 LTATVKPDNAD
+360 
-371 NKKVTWSSDKTDVAT
+371 
-386 VDGAGKVTA
+386 
-395 VKAGEAV
+395 
-402 VTVTT
+402 
-407 EDGGK
+407 
-412 TATCK
+412 
-417 VTVKAKVVP
+417 P
-426 VTGVSLDRTE
+426 VTGV
-436 LTLTEGETETL
+436 
-447 TATVKP
+447 
-453 DNADNRKVT
+453 
-462 WNSDKTE
+462 
-469 IATVDGAGKVTAVKA
+469 
-484 GEAVITVTT
+484 
-493 EDGGKTATCKVTVK
+493 
-507 AKAVGVTEVTLDKT
+507 EV
-521 ELALTEGETET
+521 
-532 LTATVKPDNADNRKV
+532 N
-547 TWSSDKTDVAT
+547 
-558 VDGAGR
+558 
-564 VTAVKAGE
+564 
-572 AVVTVTTEDGGK
+572 
-584 TASCKVTVKA
+584 
-594 KVVPVTGVDVKPW
+594 PW
-607 SVTIGANGTTKLTCT
+607 AVTIGANGTTKLTCT

-731 TVKGVGNW
+731 TVKGVGNR

-751 ISEGISKIGAYAFC
+751 ISEGIYKIGAYAFC

-775 PSTLERIESN
+775 PSTLEYIDNLNR
-785 PVFTGCS
+785 VFTGCS

-804 QENYYYLHD
+804 QEDYYYLYD
-813 GALYMHM
+813 EALYMHI
-820 NRKKREILSW
+820 NQGKREILSW

-840 IKEGTTNIAEHSI
+840 IKEGTTKIADYSI
-853 QRTNVDKI
+853 YLTNVDKI

-871 VHTFVSCKTPLELE
+871 INTFVSCKTPLVLE
-885 LNWRTKEDID
+885 LNWKTKEDVDEITT
-895 RISTIESDP
+895 SAP
-904 SRFFFVSTD
+904 SSFFFNGTD

-921 PKGTKSYYESH
+921 PKGTKSLYESH
-932 WLWSNLGGIEER
+932 WLWSHLGGIEER

>member
-1 MTVTPSRIEIIEG
+1 MSVFTHTRRALLTAAAAIILISSCGKKEETVGVSSVTVTPSRIEIIEG
-14 GSAALSASV
+14 GSAALSAKV
-23 SPEAASDRVVSWSS
+23 SPEAASDRAVAWSS

-83 TEVTLDKTELT
+83 TEVTLDRTELT
-94 LTEGETE
+94 LTEGE
-101 TLTATVKPDNADN
+101 A
-114 RKVAWSSDKTEI
+114 
-126 ATVDG
+126 
-131 AGKVTAVKAGEAVVT
+131 
-146 VTTED
+146 
-151 GGKTATC
+151 
-158 RVTVKAKAVNVTEVT
+158 
-173 LDKTELT
+173 
-180 LTEGGTETLTATV
+180 
-193 KPYNADNRKVAWS
+193 
-206 SDKTEIA
+206 
-213 TVDGAGK
+213 
-220 VTAVKAGEAVVTVT
+220 
-234 TEDGGKTATCK
+234 
-245 VTVKAKAVNV
+245 
-255 TEVTLDKTELTLT
+255 
-268 EGETETLTATVK
+268 ETLTATVK

-288 VKWSSDKTDVATVD
+288 VKWSSDKTDVATVGGD
-302 GAGRVTAVKAGEAT
+302 GRVTAVKAGEAT

-325 KTASC
+325 KTA
-330 KVTVK
+330 
-335 AKAVNVTEVTLDRA
+335 
-349 ELTLTEGEAET
+349 
-360 LTATVKPDNAD
+360 
-371 NKKVTWSSDKTDVAT
+371 
-386 VDGAGKVTA
+386 
-395 VKAGEAV
+395 
-402 VTVTT
+402 
-407 EDGGK
+407 
-412 TATCK
+412 TCK
-417 VTVKAKVVP
+417 VTVKAKVVN
-426 VTGVSLDRTE
+426 VTEVTLDRTE

-447 TATVKP
+447 TATVRP
-453 DNADNRKVT
+453 DNADNRNVT
-462 WNSDKTE
+462 WSSDKTE
-469 IATVDGAGKVTAVKA
+469 VATVGGDGKVTAVKA
-484 GEAVITVTT
+484 GV
-493 EDGGKTATCKVTVK
+493 
-507 AKAVGVTEVTLDKT
+507 
-521 ELALTEGETET
+521 
-532 LTATVKPDNADNRKV
+532 
-547 TWSSDKTDVAT
+547 
-558 VDGAGR
+558 
-564 VTAVKAGE
+564 
-572 AVVTVTTEDGGK
+572 AVVTVTTEDGGR
-584 TASCKVTVKA
+584 TATCKVTVKA

-691 YKTAEGYSMDFVE
+691 YKTAKGYSMDFVE

-731 TVKGVGNW
+731 TVKGVGNR

-751 ISEGISKIGAYAFC
+751 ISEGIYKIGAYAFC

-775 PSTLERIESN
+775 PSTLEYIDNLNR
-785 PVFTGCS
+785 VFTGCS

-804 QENYYYLHD
+804 QEDYYYLYD
-813 GALYMHM
+813 EALYMHI
-820 NRKKREILSW
+820 NREKREILSW
-830 IPEKKTGTVV
+830 VPEKKTGTVV
-840 IKEGTTNIAEHSI
+840 IKEGTTKIADYSI
-853 QRTNVDKI
+853 YLTNVDKI

-871 VHTFVSCKTPLELE
+871 INTFVSCKTPLVLE
-885 LNWRTKEDID
+885 LNWKTKEDVDEITT
-895 RISTIESDP
+895 SAP
-904 SRFFFVSTD
+904 SSFFFNGTN

>member
-1 MTVTPSRIEIIEG
+1 MEG
-14 GSAALSASV
+14 GSAVLSASV
-23 SPEAASDRVVSWSS
+23 SPEAASDRVVAWSS

-46 KTGTVQGLK
+46 KAGTVHGLR

-114 RKVAWSSDKTEI
+114 KKVTWSSDKTDV
-126 ATVDG
+126 ATVGGDG
-131 AGKVTAVKAGEAVVT
+131 RVTAVKAGEAVIT

-158 RVTVKAKAVNVTEVT
+158 RVTVKAKAVGVTEVT
-173 LDKTELT
+173 LDKT
-180 LTEGGTETLTATV
+180 
-193 KPYNADNRKVAWS
+193 
-206 SDKTEIA
+206 
-213 TVDGAGK
+213 
-220 VTAVKAGEAVVTVT
+220 
-234 TEDGGKTATCK
+234 
-245 VTVKAKAVNV
+245 
-255 TEVTLDKTELTLT
+255 
-268 EGETETLTATVK
+268 
-280 PDNADNKK
+280 
-288 VKWSSDKTDVATVD
+288 
-302 GAGRVTAVKAGEAT
+302 
-316 VTVTTEDGG
+316 
-325 KTASC
+325 
-330 KVTVK
+330 
-335 AKAVNVTEVTLDRA
+335 

-371 NKKVTWSSDKTDVAT
+371 NKKVTWSSDKTEVAT
-386 VDGAGKVTA
+386 VGGDGRVTA
-395 VKAGEAV
+395 VKAGETV

-412 TATCK
+412 TATC
-417 VTVKAKVVP
+417 
-426 VTGVSLDRTE
+426 R
-436 LTLTEGETETL
+436 
-447 TATVKP
+447 
-453 DNADNRKVT
+453 
-462 WNSDKTE
+462 
-469 IATVDGAGKVTAVKA
+469 
-484 GEAVITVTT
+484 
-493 EDGGKTATCKVTVK
+493 
-507 AKAVGVTEVTLDKT
+507 
-521 ELALTEGETET
+521 
-532 LTATVKPDNADNRKV
+532 
-547 TWSSDKTDVAT
+547 
-558 VDGAGR
+558 
-564 VTAVKAGE
+564 
-572 AVVTVTTEDGGK
+572 
-584 TASCKVTVKA
+584 VTVKA

-704 VTGNQGGG
+704 VTGNPGGG

-751 ISEGISKIGAYAFC
+751 ISEGIYKIGAYAFC

-775 PSTLERIESN
+775 PSTLVYIDDSN
-785 PVFTGCS
+785 SVFTGCS

-804 QENYYYLHD
+804 QEDYYYLYD
-813 GALYMHM
+813 EALYMHM
-820 NRKKREILSW
+820 GRTEREILSW

-840 IKEGTTNIAEHSI
+840 IKEGTTKIGEYSI
-853 QRTNVDKI
+853 RRTNVDKI

-871 VHTFVSCKTPLELE
+871 VHTFVSCKTPLVLE
-885 LNWRTKEDID
+885 LNWKTKEDVDEI
-895 RISTIESDP
+895 TTNMSDP
-904 SRFFFVSTD
+904 SSFFFNGTD

-932 WLWSNLGGIEER
+932 WLWSNLGGIVER

>member
-1 MTVTPSRIEIIEG
+1 MSVFTHTHTRRALLTAAAAILLITSCGKKEETVGVSSVTVTPSRIEIIEG
-14 GSAALSASV
+14 GSAALSARV
-23 SPEAASDRVVSWSS
+23 SPEAASDRAVAWSS

-69 GTCAVT
+69 GTCTVT

-114 RKVAWSSDKTEI
+114 RKV
-126 ATVDG
+126 
-131 AGKVTAVKAGEAVVT
+131 
-146 VTTED
+146 
-151 GGKTATC
+151 
-158 RVTVKAKAVNVTEVT
+158 
-173 LDKTELT
+173 
-180 LTEGGTETLTATV
+180 
-193 KPYNADNRKVAWS
+193 
-206 SDKTEIA
+206 
-213 TVDGAGK
+213 
-220 VTAVKAGEAVVTVT
+220 
-234 TEDGGKTATCK
+234 
-245 VTVKAKAVNV
+245 
-255 TEVTLDKTELTLT
+255 
-268 EGETETLTATVK
+268 
-280 PDNADNKK
+280 
-288 VKWSSDKTDVATVD
+288 
-302 GAGRVTAVKAGEAT
+302 
-316 VTVTTEDGG
+316 
-325 KTASC
+325 
-330 KVTVK
+330 
-335 AKAVNVTEVTLDRA
+335 
-349 ELTLTEGEAET
+349 
-360 LTATVKPDNAD
+360 
-371 NKKVTWSSDKTDVAT
+371 TWSSDKTDVAT

-407 EDGGK
+407 ENGGK

-417 VTVKAKVVP
+417 VTVKAKTVS
-426 VTGVSLDRTE
+426 VTEVTMDKTE

-447 TATVKP
+447 TATV
-453 DNADNRKVT
+453 R
-462 WNSDKTE
+462 
-469 IATVDGAGKVTAVKA
+469 
-484 GEAVITVTT
+484 
-493 EDGGKTATCKVTVK
+493 
-507 AKAVGVTEVTLDKT
+507 
-521 ELALTEGETET
+521 
-532 LTATVKPDNADNRKV
+532 PDNADNRKV
-547 TWSSDKTDVAT
+547 TWSSDKTEIAT
-558 VDGAGR
+558 VDGAGK

-691 YKTAEGYSMDFVE
+691 YKTAKGYSMDFVE
-704 VTGNQGGG
+704 VTGNPGGG
-712 KYSGDV
+712 KYSGEV

-731 TVKGVGNW
+731 TVKGVGDR

-751 ISEGISKIGAYAFC
+751 ISEGIYKIGAYAFIG
-765 YCGNLERVIL
+765 CGNLERVIL
-775 PSTLERIESN
+775 PSTLENIDGSN

-792 KLEIITTAPREG
+792 KLEITATAPKEG
-804 QENYYYLHD
+804 QEFYHYVYD
-813 GALYMHM
+813 GALYMHIG
-820 NRKKREILSW
+820 REKTEKLRW

-840 IKEGTTNIAEHSI
+840 IKEGTTEITQCSI
-853 QRTNVDKI
+853 YLTNVDKI
-861 VIPESVKSID
+861 VIPGSVKLID
-871 VHTFVSCKTPLELE
+871 IYTFVSCKTPLVLE
-885 LNWRTKEDID
+885 LNWKTKEDVDEI
-895 RISTIESDP
+895 TTNMSDP
-904 SRFFFVSTD
+904 SSFFFNGTD

-932 WLWSNLGGIEER
+932 WLWSNLGGIVER

>member
-14 GSAALSASV
+14 ESAALSARV
-23 SPEAASDRVVSWSS
+23 SPEAASDRAVAWSS

-114 RKVAWSSDKTEI
+114 RKVTWSSDKTEI

-158 RVTVKAKAVNVTEVT
+158 RVTVKAKTVSVTEVT
-173 LDKTELT
+173 LDKT
-180 LTEGGTETLTATV
+180 
-193 KPYNADNRKVAWS
+193 D
-206 SDKTEIA
+206 
-213 TVDGAGK
+213 
-220 VTAVKAGEAVVTVT
+220 
-234 TEDGGKTATCK
+234 
-245 VTVKAKAVNV
+245 
-255 TEVTLDKTELTLT
+255 LTLT
-268 EGETETLTATVK
+268 EGETETLTATVR
-280 PDNADNKK
+280 PDNADNRK
-288 VKWSSDKTDVATVD
+288 VAWSSDKTDVATVD
-302 GAGRVTAVKAGEAT
+302 GSGRVTAVKPGEAV

-335 AKAVNVTEVTLDRA
+335 AKAVNVTEVTLDR
-349 ELTLTEGEAET
+349 
-360 LTATVKPDNAD
+360 
-371 NKKVTWSSDKTDVAT
+371 
-386 VDGAGKVTA
+386 
-395 VKAGEAV
+395 
-402 VTVTT
+402 
-407 EDGGK
+407 
-412 TATCK
+412 
-417 VTVKAKVVP
+417 
-426 VTGVSLDRTE
+426 TE
-436 LTLTEGETETL
+436 LT
-447 TATVKP
+447 
-453 DNADNRKVT
+453 
-462 WNSDKTE
+462 
-469 IATVDGAGKVTAVKA
+469 
-484 GEAVITVTT
+484 
-493 EDGGKTATCKVTVK
+493 
-507 AKAVGVTEVTLDKT
+507 
-521 ELALTEGETET
+521 LTEGETET

-558 VDGAGR
+558 VGGDGR

-572 AVVTVTTEDGGK
+572 AVITVTTEEGGKTATCKVTVKAKVVNVTDVSLDKTELTLTEGEAETLTATVKPDNADNKKVKWSSDKTDVATVDGSGRVTAVKAGEAVITVTTEDGGK
-584 TASCKVTVKA
+584 TATCKVTVKA

-704 VTGNQGGG
+704 VTGNPGGG

-731 TVKGVGNW
+731 TVKGVGGR
-739 AFEGCGDLRKVT
+739 AFEQCDDLRKVT
-751 ISEGISKIGAYAFC
+751 ISEGISKIGAYAFS

-775 PSTLERIESN
+775 PSTLVYIDDSN

-804 QENYYYLHD
+804 QEDHYYLYD
-813 GALYMHM
+813 EALYMHM
-820 NRKKREILSW
+820 
-830 IPEKKTGTVV
+830 G
-840 IKEGTTNIAEHSI
+840 
-853 QRTNVDKI
+853 RTERD
-861 VIPESVKSID
+861 S
-871 VHTFVSCKTPLELE
+871 EL
-885 LNWRTKEDID
+885 D
-895 RISTIESDP
+895 S
-904 SRFFFVSTD
+904 
-913 RSAVKVTV
+913 
-921 PKGTKSYYESH
+921 
-932 WLWSNLGGIEER
+932 
-944 P
+944 

>member
-1 MTVTPSRIEIIEG
+1 MSVFTHTHTRRALLTAAAAILLITSCGKKEETVGVSSVTVTPSRIEIIEG
-14 GSAALSASV
+14 GSAALSARV
-23 SPEAASDRVVSWSS
+23 SPEAASDRAVAWSS

-69 GTCAVT
+69 GTCTVT

-114 RKVAWSSDKTEI
+114 RKV
-126 ATVDG
+126 
-131 AGKVTAVKAGEAVVT
+131 
-146 VTTED
+146 
-151 GGKTATC
+151 
-158 RVTVKAKAVNVTEVT
+158 
-173 LDKTELT
+173 
-180 LTEGGTETLTATV
+180 
-193 KPYNADNRKVAWS
+193 
-206 SDKTEIA
+206 
-213 TVDGAGK
+213 
-220 VTAVKAGEAVVTVT
+220 
-234 TEDGGKTATCK
+234 
-245 VTVKAKAVNV
+245 
-255 TEVTLDKTELTLT
+255 
-268 EGETETLTATVK
+268 
-280 PDNADNKK
+280 
-288 VKWSSDKTDVATVD
+288 
-302 GAGRVTAVKAGEAT
+302 
-316 VTVTTEDGG
+316 
-325 KTASC
+325 
-330 KVTVK
+330 
-335 AKAVNVTEVTLDRA
+335 
-349 ELTLTEGEAET
+349 
-360 LTATVKPDNAD
+360 
-371 NKKVTWSSDKTDVAT
+371 TWSSDKTDVAT

-407 EDGGK
+407 ENGGK

-417 VTVKAKVVP
+417 VTVKAKTVS
-426 VTGVSLDRTE
+426 VTEVTMDKTE

-447 TATVKP
+447 TATV
-453 DNADNRKVT
+453 R
-462 WNSDKTE
+462 
-469 IATVDGAGKVTAVKA
+469 
-484 GEAVITVTT
+484 
-493 EDGGKTATCKVTVK
+493 
-507 AKAVGVTEVTLDKT
+507 
-521 ELALTEGETET
+521 
-532 LTATVKPDNADNRKV
+532 PDNADNRKV
-547 TWSSDKTDVAT
+547 TWSSDKTEIAT
-558 VDGAGR
+558 VDGAGK

-691 YKTAEGYSMDFVE
+691 YKTAKGYSMDFVE
-704 VTGNQGGG
+704 VTGNPGGG

-731 TVKGVGNW
+731 TVKGVGNR

-751 ISEGISKIGAYAFC
+751 ISEGIDEIGAYAFIG
-765 YCGNLERVIL
+765 CGNLERVIL
-775 PSTLERIESN
+775 PSTLVIIDNSN

-792 KLEIITTAPREG
+792 KLEITATAPKEG
-804 QENYYYLHD
+804 QEFYHYVYD
-813 GALYMHM
+813 GALYMHIG
-820 NRKKREILSW
+820 REKTEKLRW

-840 IKEGTTNIAEHSI
+840 IKEGTTEITQCSI
-853 QRTNVDKI
+853 YLTNVDKI
-861 VIPESVKSID
+861 VIPGSVKLID
-871 VHTFVSCKTPLELE
+871 IYTFVSCKTPLVLE
-885 LNWRTKEDID
+885 LNWKTKEDVDEI
-895 RISTIESDP
+895 TTNMSDP
-904 SRFFFVSTD
+904 SSFFFDGTD

-932 WLWSNLGGIEER
+932 WLWSNLGGIVER